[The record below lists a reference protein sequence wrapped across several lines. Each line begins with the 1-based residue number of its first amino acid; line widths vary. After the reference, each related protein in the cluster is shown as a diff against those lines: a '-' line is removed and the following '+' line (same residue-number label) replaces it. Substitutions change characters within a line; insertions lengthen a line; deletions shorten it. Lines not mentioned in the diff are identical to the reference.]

1 MSRACRRD
9 QSSPSMSAASC
20 DADSRMTPSLIGGQ
34 RNAPSSRRFQYKIRP
49 EPSQAKIF
57 NRSAASSERRGSS
70 QNTDRA
76 EARPSPA
83 PPGCQRH
90 AGSRPASSPQE
101 SERQR
106 EPQSRRGLHRAQH
119 LRQRRNVGSRT
130 DAHHRCAE
138 RDLDRPAWNCAG
150 GCRRWRRTLH
160 NHRRESHAARGGA
173 LTTDSSPLRIAPP
186 AEQLLRRQT
195 MSPCDSPDFVPA
207 LIAPCEN
214 RRLLLRR
221 PRAPSARS
229 GEDLKPSNRLTL
241 RLVQKLS
248 VRHVSNPLPTQTTSD
263 NRPLAN
269 ALEGAIKGPL
279 TLVLLPTIA
288 FLAYVLNGVDKT

>member
-279 TLVLLPTIA
+279 TFNPSRRTGSSCARAPTA
-288 FLAYVLNGVDKT
+288 